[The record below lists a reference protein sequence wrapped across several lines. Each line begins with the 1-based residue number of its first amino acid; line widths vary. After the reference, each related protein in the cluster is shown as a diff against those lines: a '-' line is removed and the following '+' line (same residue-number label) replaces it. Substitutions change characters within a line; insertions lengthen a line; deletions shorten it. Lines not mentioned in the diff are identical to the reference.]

1 MYQSTTFRL
10 SSLNCGQPQSGC
22 STLGG
27 KAPPCSVSVKGEEL
41 VLFIDLEVEPFSIR
55 WLGMGG
61 EAAKCGVPN
70 PLISRSSK
78 WTS

>member
-1 MYQSTTFRL
+1 MYQSPTFRL
-10 SSLNCGQPQSGC
+10 SSLNYGQPQSDY

-27 KAPPCSVSVKGEEL
+27 KAPPCPVSVKGEGL
-41 VLFIDLEVEPFSIR
+41 VLYIDLEVEPFSIR

-61 EAAKCGVPN
+61 EAAKCGFPS
-70 PLISRSSK
+70 PFIIISRK

>member
-1 MYQSTTFRL
+1 MYQSSTVRL
-10 SSLNCGQPQSGC
+10 SSLNCGQTQSDC

-27 KAPPCSVSVKGEEL
+27 KAPLCPVSVKGEGL
-41 VLFIDLEVEPFSIR
+41 VFYIDLEVEPFSIR

-61 EAAKCGVPN
+61 KAAKYGFPS
-70 PLISRSSK
+70 PLISRSGK